1 MEQWETGGQFEKKWV
16 YLPKIYWLTLYQSD
30 SVWLLL
36 PGAAFWSNCMR
47 IRTGCSATM
56 PSPCAQSTAFC
67 KSSVTLLTAGH
78 HIYSVRQTVWYHGH
92 KLAQIVYEAIAE
104 GGRKWVLRVRQSG
117 ESLRESVFTGV
128 LASPPN
134 RNSFHVSS
142 SLPACPY
149 TNVHGARLNH
159 LLMSFPQLSLTITL
173 RNNMVSDV
181 MGFNV
186 YST

>member
-1 MEQWETGGQFEKKWV
+1 M
-16 YLPKIYWLTLYQSD
+16 YQSD

-56 PSPCAQSTAFC
+56 PSPCTQSTAFC

-149 TNVHGARLNH
+149 TTSMEGGWITSWCHFLNFHLQSHWGTTWFQMWWALTCTAYSARTVHMFTYA
-159 LLMSFPQLSLTITL
+159 MSTGLK
-173 RNNMVSDV
+173 D
-181 MGFNV
+181 
-186 YST
+186 